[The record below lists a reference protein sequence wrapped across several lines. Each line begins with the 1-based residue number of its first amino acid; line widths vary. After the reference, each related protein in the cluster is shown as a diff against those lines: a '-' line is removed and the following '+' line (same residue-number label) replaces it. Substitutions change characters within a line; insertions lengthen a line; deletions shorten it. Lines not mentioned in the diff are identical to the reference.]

1 MKTHYIQYMIQ
12 YSIFILQYILF
23 KFQTILEQDAV
34 DNMPSLEELDEKLAN
49 LDPRSVGV
57 SSGRKFDTQLRSL
70 DELCS
75 PSKEEAFGLLRNA
88 HFFFRKTKLLE
99 EATLKNFYMDHF
111 TESQL
116 GTNEQVSGSEQMSS
130 FSKDFFLSPRSRCLT
145 GYRPEL
151 RRGSEYSGSA
161 PYESGSSFEPGSAW
175 TISSCPSRHDS
186 FEVIK
191 GAQSSSDD
199 EYMSLKDTDSLP
211 SAPPSVISISS
222 SGLADYQPSITTN
235 AEILPGTAKRVSG
248 DTPSKQRHKAA
259 STGTQA
265 SYKSDEVDAVL
276 TGSPIINRVSWED
289 EETTPLE
296 DRNIRDVNRN
306 DHDQG
311 ITIRSTIPSTMRQT
325 SIASNGSNRSS
336 SSNTSSSKASKSTGK
351 VQTSL
356 GSRTYSRTSIAS
368 ASSKES
374 VPSSSS
380 NVFDMPAEICD
391 NVHGISLMK
400 LGKVYYFFPH
410 LIYSLMIGRPVVIIA
425 DKSNKSKVHS
435 LIVSL
440 LPCIPGFPRNKDCVI
455 FWTKGPF
462 LISNLATV
470 RLIGLAKIR
479 GHDAVSKSVSNY
491 VTVLDLEN
499 STLLA
504 PHYQGTYL
512 NALFDSQKDWPE
524 AAFNEAF
531 RAAQLELSSQAFMMF
546 AWEYMGSDI
555 NTVSNRYDSR
565 RMSTAVPYMKIDPLS
580 FMLSKFSPSDVKI
593 IKQLVEVFKEELLQ
607 DYVKSISSN
616 ADEKLEEECARFS
629 CIDHTGRLSHSETPS
644 VKLNLI
650 KCTLFSN
657 VGKKKS

>member
-1 MKTHYIQYMIQ
+1 M
-12 YSIFILQYILF
+12 
-23 KFQTILEQDAV
+23 
-34 DNMPSLEELDEKLAN
+34 AN
-49 LDPRSVGV
+49 VDPRSVGV

-70 DELCS
+70 DELCA

-99 EATLKNFYMDHF
+99 EATMKNSYVDHC
-111 TESQL
+111 TEPQTGAS
-116 GTNEQVSGSEQMSS
+116 ERVSKNEQMSS
-130 FSKDFFLSPRSRCLT
+130 FSKQFFLSPRSRCLT

-211 SAPPSVISISS
+211 SAPPSVISVSS
-222 SGLADYQPSITTN
+222 LGLADYQPSITTN

-248 DTPSKQRHKAA
+248 DTPSKQRHKVAA
-259 STGTQA
+259 TSAQA
-265 SYKSDEVDAVL
+265 SYKNDEVDAVV
-276 TGSPIINRVSWED
+276 TGSPVINRVSWED
-289 EETTPLE
+289 EEATPLE
-296 DRNIRDVNRN
+296 DRNVRDVNRK
-306 DHDQG
+306 DRDQNIG
-311 ITIRSTIPSTMRQT
+311 IRSTMPSTMRQT

-336 SSNTSSSKASKSTGK
+336 SSNTSSSKVSKNIGK
-351 VQTSL
+351 LQTSL
-356 GSRTYSRTSIAS
+356 GSRTHSRTSIAS

-374 VPSSSS
+374 IPSSSS

-400 LGKVYYFFPH
+400 LGKVYHFFPH
-410 LIYSLMIGRPVVIIA
+410 LIYSLMIGRPVVVAA
-425 DKSNKSKVHS
+425 DRSNKSKVHS

-470 RLIGLAKIR
+470 KLIGLAKSR
-479 GHDAVSKSVSNY
+479 GHDAVPKSVSNY

-504 PHYQGTYL
+504 PQYQGTYL
-512 NALFDSQKDWPE
+512 NTLFDSQKDWPE
-524 AAFNEAF
+524 AVFNEAF
-531 RAAQLELSSQAFMMF
+531 HAAQLELSSQAFMMF
-546 AWEYMGSDI
+546 AWEYMGCDI
-555 NTVSNRYDSR
+555 NTVPSRYDSR
-565 RMSTAVPYMKIDPLS
+565 RMPVAVPFMKIDPLS
-580 FMLSKFSPSDVKI
+580 FMLSKFSSPDVKI

-616 ADEKLEEECARFS
+616 ADEKQEEERARFS

-644 VKLNLI
+644 VKLNLM

-657 VGKKKS
+657 IGKKKS